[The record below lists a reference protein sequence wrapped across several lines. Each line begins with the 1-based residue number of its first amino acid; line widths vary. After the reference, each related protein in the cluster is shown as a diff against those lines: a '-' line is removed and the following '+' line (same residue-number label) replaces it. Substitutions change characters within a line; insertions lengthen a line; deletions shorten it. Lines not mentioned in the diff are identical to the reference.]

1 MIDLLPVLVQATVT
15 TQLQLKQWFARYPAG
30 MPWSVISDYC
40 IGDVN
45 KGNDVFS
52 FVVVAPHDKA
62 ENISEYI
69 ARVAP
74 KDLKNTGKVPLGLIQ
89 YLTCEVPVTFS
100 VSFVTRREDV
110 LLRDYLS
117 MQAMDALVAGA
128 ISFMHDRLALYQHK
142 HDIEYHENAIRRLKA
157 FKRELEHKGANAK
170 LARQIHLVAAMVATL
185 CNLLNQAVGAS
196 VIRWI
201 SDRDAMFERH
211 DAVVSDLAYVY
222 YLTQA
227 IEFATPEQQIAQS
240 HGESLATLVFEIPE
254 KTAKHRFDELVRLP
268 DYLAGT
274 LADLN
279 NETMAVSREKFDVV
293 LNNVFVNSKNNW
305 LVQMTSTG
313 ERITARSALFRS
325 CN

>member
-1 MIDLLPVLVQATVT
+1 MIDLLPVLVQATVKT
-15 TQLQLKQWFARYPAG
+15 RFQLKQWFARYPAG

-40 IGDVN
+40 IGDAN
-45 KGNDVFS
+45 KRNDVFS

-62 ENISEYI
+62 ENICEYI

-74 KDLKNTGKVPLGLIQ
+74 KDLKNIRKVPLGLIQ

-100 VSFVTRREDV
+100 VSFVMRREDA

-117 MQAMDALVAGA
+117 IEAMSALIGGA
-128 ISFMHDRLALYQHK
+128 ISFMDDRCSLYHDAR
-142 HDIEYHENAIRRLKA
+142 DIDFHRGSIKRLKA
-157 FKRELEHKGANAK
+157 FKRDLEHKGVNAK
-170 LARQIHLVAAMVATL
+170 LARQIHLLAAMVATL
-185 CNLLNQAVGAS
+185 CNLLNQAVSAKA
-196 VIRWI
+196 IRWI

-211 DAVVSDLAYVY
+211 DAVVSDLAYIY

-227 IEFATPEQQIAQS
+227 IEFASPEQRKAQNL
-240 HGESLATLVFEIPE
+240 GESLATLVFEIPE
-254 KTAKHRFDELVRLP
+254 KTGKHRFDQLVRLP

-279 NETMAVSREKFDVV
+279 SETMAVSKGKFDAV
-293 LNNVFVNSKNNW
+293 LNNVFVNSENNW
-305 LVQMTSTG
+305 LVQFVSTG

-325 CN
+325 SN